1 MSSTPPGPNYSW
13 QPQPGNFTSAPPY
26 GRPPK
31 KSRAGLI
38 IVLIVLLIVVAV
50 GAIGVLAY
58 RLVADHQDSKSGP
71 APSTSVA
78 PPPATRSTRTVPS
91 KPAPTTPAKPTSAP
105 TTTATSPVTTAAD
118 LGRRFV
124 AQLNA
129 NSSKGAAAYA
139 CKGSEQLIPLL
150 MRSLLGPPTKLTAG
164 APLGQAPSFV
174 IPLSG
179 TSKGATVSGT
189 LLIQKLGPDPMCV
202 QVFTITTRTTSG

>member
-13 QPQPGNFTSAPPY
+13 QPQPGNFKSAPPY
-26 GRPPK
+26 GQPPK

-38 IVLIVLLIVVAV
+38 IVLIVLLIVVAI

-58 RLVADHQDSKSGP
+58 RLVANHQDSKSDS

-78 PPPATRSTRTVPS
+78 PPPATKSARPVPS
-91 KPAPTTPAKPTSAP
+91 KPAPTTPAKPTTAP
-105 TTTATSPVTTAAD
+105 KTTTPVTTAAD

-129 NSSKGAAAYA
+129 NNAKGAATYA

-150 MRSLLGPPTKLTAG
+150 MKTLVGPPTKLTPG
-164 APLGQAPSFV
+164 TPVGQPPTFV
-174 IPLSG
+174 IPVSG
-179 TSKGATVSGT
+179 TSKGATVTGVLVINQLS
-189 LLIQKLGPDPMCV
+189 PDPICV
-202 QVFTITTRTTSG
+202 RAFTITTKTTTTN

>member
-13 QPQPGNFTSAPPY
+13 QPQPGNFKSAPPY
-26 GRPPK
+26 GQPPK

-58 RLVADHQDSKSGP
+58 RLVANHQDSKSDP

-78 PPPATRSTRTVPS
+78 PPPATKSTRPVPS
-91 KPAPTTPAKPTSAP
+91 KPAPTVAPKPRA
-105 TTTATSPVTTAAD
+105 TTPVTTAAD
-118 LGRRFV
+118 LGRSFV

-129 NSSKGAAAYA
+129 NNSKGATTYA

-150 MRSLLGPPTKLTAG
+150 M
-164 APLGQAPSFV
+164 QPS
-174 IPLSG
+174 
-179 TSKGATVSGT
+179 
-189 LLIQKLGPDPMCV
+189 
-202 QVFTITTRTTSG
+202 